1 MFIGKVIGTV
11 WATKKY
17 EQLEGLKFLIV
28 KPYRLNMEIYD
39 NNEAVVVADI
49 LGAGVGED
57 VIIAY
62 GKAARV
68 GINAPNMPIEASVVG
83 IIDHWE
89 INGEI
94 NH

>member
-28 KPYRLNMEIYD
+28 KPYRLNSEISD
-39 NNEAVVVADI
+39 DNEAVVVADI